1 MCKDLVVTQAYGK
14 MALLSFE
21 TERGHVDQV
30 PCYVLCTP
38 DYTVM
43 GKKYSVPPGQG

>member
-1 MCKDLVVTQAYGK
+1 MLVYKCVVGK
-14 MALLSFE
+14 SGAE
-21 TERGHVDQV
+21 PPGPDVWWDQV